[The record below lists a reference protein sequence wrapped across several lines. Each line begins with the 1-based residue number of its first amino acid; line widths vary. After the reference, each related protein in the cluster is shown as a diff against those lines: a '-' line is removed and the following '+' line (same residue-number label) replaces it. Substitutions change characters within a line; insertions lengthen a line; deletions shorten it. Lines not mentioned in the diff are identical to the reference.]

1 MRRLTFLGVTLFI
14 ALLMFGA
21 TLTRPAQAEDLSRA
35 LLLPELFGI
44 MAIEGRSSVLADG
57 STPLQ
62 GRALEQFA
70 QDVERIYQP
79 ERMLAEF
86 LRVLDAELADA
97 PEVRADALEFAASD
111 LGRRILRLELAAR
124 EALLDDDV
132 DMLARMAL
140 DDARAG
146 MAGED
151 GFQRLKQVRARV
163 DANELVELNVS
174 LGLNT
179 SFAYYRGMLA
189 ENAVHGM
196 SSDMLL
202 QLVWAQEPEI
212 RADIE
217 DWIESYFL
225 MTYQPLSA
233 PDMQDFVEYVG
244 TPLAQEF
251 NRAMFR
257 AFDKVFSEISFQV
270 GRALGRRLNV
280 EEL

>member
-1 MRRLTFLGVTLFI
+1 MRRRVFLGVTILIILITF
-14 ALLMFGA
+14 AA
-21 TLTRPAQAEDLSRA
+21 TLSRPAQANDLARA
-35 LLLPELFGI
+35 LLMPELFEI
-44 MAIEGRSSVLADG
+44 MADEGRKSVLADG
-57 STPLQ
+57 ATPLQ
-62 GRALEQFA
+62 GRALEQFTS
-70 QDVERIYQP
+70 DVERIYQS

-86 LRVLDAELADA
+86 VTALEAELAA
-97 PEVRADALEFAASD
+97 TPEARADALDFAASD
-111 LGRRILRLELAAR
+111 LGRRVLQLEVAAR
-124 EALLDDDV
+124 QALLDDDV

-140 DDARAG
+140 EDARAG
-146 MAGED
+146 LSGED
-151 GFQRLKQVRARV
+151 GFQRLEQVRARI

-189 ENAVHGM
+189 ENAVYGM
-196 SSDMLL
+196 SSEMLL

-225 MTYQPLSA
+225 MTYQPLDA
-233 PDMQDFVEYVG
+233 ADMQDFVVYVG

-257 AFDKVFSEISFQV
+257 AFDTVFSEISYQV